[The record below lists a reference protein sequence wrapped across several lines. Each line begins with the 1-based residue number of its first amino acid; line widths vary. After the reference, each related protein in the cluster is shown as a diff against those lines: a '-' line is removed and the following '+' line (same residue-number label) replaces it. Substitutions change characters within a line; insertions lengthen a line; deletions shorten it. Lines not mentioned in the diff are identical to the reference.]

1 MKREY
6 GHIRRMVWMS
16 LAGLLLLTAC
26 SSSDETT
33 RVEMKDGVQVV
44 KAQFNFSLP
53 LKKSTTRMG
62 GDVVQESET
71 EEDFRDMTDVRLLCF
86 DAAPSESSSMIGGVI
101 EMKTSG
107 REVYDEATENDY
119 SLCQEIK
126 IPLGTSH
133 FGFYA
138 RANDAPTTHEQRM
151 KYGVIETVG
160 LGNGSYQDNSDIR
173 FRPVQLC
180 TSDKPLGG
188 SAIGQRLLNMLNELM
203 DITGPEAAPND
214 KWSTVNNMYLNE
226 AYQRMTQLT
235 TLSSYNVQTMLATIN
250 KIASLKDKFPDNQ
263 GMGLADAIVA
273 KIASYCTTAPTPT
286 SETISLK
293 EEYMGF
299 PADLHLPAGAA
310 RIMWDDTKSSF
321 VVPEAQDYGNGLSVA
336 SINDYVYPMN
346 LQYQIFSD
354 IVASDNMVIKTEEG
368 TPDNQYEDWES
379 LLEQGYAGASKK
391 VEETTQSVAMV
402 HQVEYAVGRMALRT
416 KLKPYVTIR
425 DANGDAVDTS
435 NGYTLTGYLI
445 GGQREVDYN
454 FQPVAGSR
462 KYAIYDTDINGG
474 PQTVDDSDFT
484 GVNYILGLGT
494 DPNETVRLALE
505 LVNDGQA
512 FQGADGVI
520 ASGATFYLVVE
531 LDPSQAT
538 TTNFDKIF
546 DRDFATQVNL
556 TISSLASATYGLP
569 NLDIP
574 HPTVGISVN
583 LTWED
588 GLTYEEEL

>member
-1 MKREY
+1 MKRKY
-6 GHIRRMVWMS
+6 GHIAWLWMG
-16 LAGLLLLTAC
+16 LLGLLLLTAC
-26 SSSDETT
+26 TSDDTT
-33 RVEMKDGVQVV
+33 RVEVKDGVQVV

-53 LKKSTTRMG
+53 LRKSTTRMG

-86 DAAPSESSSMIGGVI
+86 DAAPSESSSMIGDVI

-138 RANDAPTTHEQRM
+138 RAKDAPTTHEEKM
-151 KYGVIETVG
+151 KYGVIQTIG
-160 LGNGSYQDNSDIR
+160 LGSDSYKDNGDIR

-203 DITGPEAAPND
+203 AITGPESAPND
-214 KWSTVNNMYLNE
+214 KWSTVNNLYLNE

-235 TLSSYNVQTMLATIN
+235 TLSSYNVQTMLAAVNRIV
-250 KIASLKDKFPDNQ
+250 SLKEQFPDNQ
-263 GMGLADAIVA
+263 GMELADAIVA

-310 RIMWDDTKSSF
+310 RVLWDDTQGRF
-321 VVPEAQDYGNGLSVA
+321 VVPEAQDYGSGLSVA

-354 IVASDNMVIKTEEG
+354 IVASDNMVIQTEDG
-368 TPDNQYEDWES
+368 ADNQYEDWES

-416 KLKPYVTIR
+416 KIKPYVTIR
-425 DANGDAVDTS
+425 DANGNEVDTS
-435 NGYTLTGYLI
+435 NGYTLTGYLV

-454 FQPVAGSR
+454 FQPVPGSR
-462 KYAIYDTDINGG
+462 KYAIYDTDLNGG
-474 PQTVDDSDFT
+474 PQEVTSADFT
-484 GVNYILGLGT
+484 KVNYILGLGT
-494 DPNETVRLALE
+494 DSNEKVRMALE
-505 LVNDGQA
+505 LVNDGST

-538 TTNFDKIF
+538 TTDFKKIF

-556 TISSLASATYGLP
+556 TITSLAGATYGLP
-569 NLDIP
+569 NLDTP
-574 HPTVGISVN
+574 HPTVGVSVN

-588 GLTYEEEL
+588 GLSYEEEL

>member
-1 MKREY
+1 M
-6 GHIRRMVWMS
+6 IWMG
-16 LAGLLLLTAC
+16 LFGLLLLMAC
-26 SSSDETT
+26 SSSDDTS
-33 RVEMKDGVQVV
+33 RVEIKDGVQIVR
-44 KAQFNFSLP
+44 AQFNFSLP
-53 LKKSTTRMG
+53 LKKSGTRMS
-62 GDVVQESET
+62 GDVVQESGT
-71 EEDFRDMTDVRLLCF
+71 EEDFRDMTDVHLLCF
-86 DAAPSESSSMIGGVI
+86 DTAPTESSSMIGGVI

-119 SLCQEIK
+119 SLCQEIR

-138 RANDAPTTHEQRM
+138 RANDAPATHEERM
-151 KYGVIETVG
+151 KYGVIQTVG
-160 LGNGSYQDNSDIR
+160 LGGNSYTDNSDIR

-180 TSDKPLGG
+180 TSDKLLGG
-188 SAIGQRLLNMLNELM
+188 SETGQRLLTLLNDLM
-203 DITGPEAAPND
+203 NITGPEAAPND
-214 KWSTVNNMYLNE
+214 KWATVNNMYLNE
-226 AYQRMTQLT
+226 AYQRMAQLT
-235 TLSSYNVQTMLATIN
+235 TLSSYNVKTMLATIYR
-250 KIASLKDKFPDNQ
+250 IVSLKDQFPDSQ
-263 GMGLADAIVA
+263 GVELADAIAA
-273 KIASYCTTAPTPT
+273 KIASCCDSVPKPT
-286 SETISLK
+286 SDTIPLK
-293 EEYMGF
+293 KEYMGF
-299 PADLHLPAGAA
+299 PADIHLPAGAA
-310 RIMWDDTKSSF
+310 RIVWDETKSSY
-321 VVPEAQDYGNGLSVA
+321 VVPEAQDYGSGLSVA
-336 SINDYVYPMN
+336 SIHDYVYPMN

-354 IVASDNMVIKTEEG
+354 IVASDNMVIQTEEG
-368 TPDNQYEDWES
+368 PSDTQYEDWES
-379 LLEQGYAGASKK
+379 LLEQGYAGASKR

-402 HQVEYAVGRMALRT
+402 HQVEYAVGRMALRSR
-416 KLKPYVTIR
+416 LKSGVVIR
-425 DANGDAVDTS
+425 DASGNAVDVS
-435 NGYTLTGYLI
+435 NGYTLTGYI
-445 GGQREVDYN
+445 VGGQREVDYN
-454 FQPVAGSR
+454 FQPVATSP
-462 KYAIYDTDINGG
+462 KYAIYDTDLNGG
-474 PQTVDDSDFT
+474 SREVNTSGYT

-505 LVNDGQA
+505 LVNNGQA

-538 TTNFDKIF
+538 TTDFNKIF